1 MAPWEAGLTC
11 PLPVALLAAAA
22 CVCAERSQTVGF
34 VWAGAYLGTTF
45 AFPIA
50 GALVTSSFGWPLV
63 YYVSSAAAALWLVP
77 WWLLVSDRPRDDP
90 RISEEERDLIV
101 SSLPTAFDGTEP
113 VPWRKIVGTPAIWGV
128 VCGHVANNW
137 LFYTLLTWLP
147 DYLKYE
153 LGFDLKASGGLAV
166 LPYIGCFLGSTLS
179 GRAADWLIHR
189 RGWRVVTT
197 RRVFQGIFEVLAGL
211 ALVLAGYTT
220 NAAVAV
226 ALVTVSVT
234 LVGVASA
241 GGYAPNILDLAPY
254 FGGIV
259 LGFSNTMG
267 TLPGIISPL
276 LTGYI
281 VTSDVR
287 SPETVAEWR
296 TVFWIG
302 LSIAVVGNGVFVLLA
317 KGDKIEGLQGP
328 DEPADEGGPGMAL
341 AERLVGDGCSS
352 VEE

>member
-1 MAPWEAGLTC
+1 M
-11 PLPVALLAAAA
+11 V
-22 CVCAERSQTVGF
+22 F
-34 VWAGAYLGTTF
+34 
-45 AFPIA
+45 
-50 GALVTSSFGWPLV
+50 
-63 YYVSSAAAALWLVP
+63 YVSSAAGVLWLVP
-77 WWLLVSDRPRDDP
+77 WWLFVSDRPQDDK

-113 VPWRKIVGTPAIWGV
+113 VPWAKIVGTPAIWGV

-153 LGFDLKASGGLAV
+153 LGFDLEDSGGLAV

-179 GRAADWLIHR
+179 GRVADWLIHK

-197 RRVFQGIFEVLAGL
+197 RRFFQGAFEVLAGI

-226 ALVTVSVT
+226 ALVTVSVSF
-234 LVGVASA
+234 VGVASA

-259 LGFSNTMG
+259 LGFSNTLG

-302 LSIAVVGNGVFVLLA
+302 LSIAVVGNGMFVLLV
-317 KGDKIEGLQGP
+317 KGEQIEGLQGP
-328 DEPADEGGPGMAL
+328 AGLAGGGSAVVAL
-341 AERLVGDGCSS
+341 TERLVSEERDG
-352 VEE
+352 